1 MTGLPLPEP
10 DGTYMPEIQT
20 MLNAAQTYSLP
31 FYQESHRA
39 YHTLAHVQAMLN
51 ALETRNVLTPALEL
65 AVWDHDLIYEAQ
77 SAERFG
83 DWLETQ
89 RAGPVLVT
97 EVRRLILETDHRA
110 PPTDRVAALLVDADL
125 SVFGADEAEFWRYEQ
140 AIWQE
145 YSWVAWPA
153 YRAGRLGVLEQFLRR
168 DNVFSTPEFSGL
180 EAEAQRHLEAARNIL
195 TGAPTENA
203 AQQMRTA
210 RVQQSE

>member
-1 MTGLPLPEP
+1 
-10 DGTYMPEIQT
+10 MPEIQT

-31 FYQESHRA
+31 FYQEPHRA

-65 AVWDHDLIYEAQ
+65 AVWGHDLIYDPQRHDNEAQ
-77 SAERFG
+77 SAEQFG

-97 EVRRLILETDHRA
+97 KVRRLILETDHRA

-140 AIWQE
+140 AIRQE
-145 YSWVAWPA
+145 YSWVAWSA

-195 TGAPTENA
+195 TGATTENA
-203 AQQMRTA
+203 AQQIRTA
-210 RVQQSE
+210 RVQQFE